1 MVTIGFPC
9 AEESSQPCPRGLL
22 GSCRCACARCCV
34 CVGSRESVAF
44 VSSLPSTGVS
54 WLCVRAVW
62 CGGGAF
68 SAVRGVRIVRIA
80 SFAPRFFVFWNPR
93 RLALLRLRSSSVSRC
108 CCRRC
113 CCTLLARICHWEVE
127 LELGWELVFR
137 IETVREVNTTNPA
150 VSMDLDTEGFNVVGT
165 VCTTCEIRQIELNLV
180 PAVVKPHRHGADKRL
195 DPRHGLVV

>member
-68 SAVRGVRIVRIA
+68 SAVRCVRIVRIA
-80 SFAPRFFVFWNPR
+80 SFAPRFFVFGTHV
-93 RLALLRLRSSSVSRC
+93 VSHYC
-108 CCRRC
+108 GC
-113 CCTLLARICHWEVE
+113 
-127 LELGWELVFR
+127 GP
-137 IETVREVNTTNPA
+137 PA
-150 VSMDLDTEGFNVVGT
+150 SPGAAAAGAAAPFL
-165 VCTTCEIRQIELNLV
+165 
-180 PAVVKPHRHGADKRL
+180 PAFATGR
-195 DPRHGLVV
+195 